1 MASGA
6 SPPSVEPSSDAPDT
20 RFMITY
26 TKTHFSAGVID
37 ARQSFQAALNIPGLM
52 SRGLVKPGVV
62 YIFGLKGE
70 GDADFVIV
78 PRDDSSKPVRELCE
92 MHKFGSNQLVACVEE
107 QLEIDKL
114 ESALRRAM
122 EPAHDPQR

>member
-1 MASGA
+1 
-6 SPPSVEPSSDAPDT
+6 
-20 RFMITY
+20 MITY